1 LAFAARAAG
10 STGFAGAEGLTAA
23 EAELEAEL
31 AEEAAGFTS
40 TRASE
45 GFEGLDVEGLGVEGL
60 GLEGLD
66 IVAIFPKFS
75 RAAGTA
81 GAEEVRAAE
90 AGVPLVVG
98 VVAMVF
104 APSVGAALSLVAG
117 GRAAFLA
124 HCPEGKASECRCFSA
139 LFGV

>member
-23 EAELEAEL
+23 EAELAAEL

-45 GFEGLDVEGLGVEGL
+45 GFEGLDAEGLVV
-60 GLEGLD
+60 EGLD

-98 VVAMVF
+98 GVAMVF